1 LKKTKLIA
9 MFVIL
14 SIAATPVLSFA
25 RAGGGS
31 RGGGYS
37 SGSSGSSGGS
47 IGSRGS
53 RTYDNNGNSPIQR
66 STTPQQT
73 PSSAATAQ
81 PAPQPASQPS
91 FFMRHPILTG
101 LAAGFAGSW
110 IGHMLFGSN
119 NTMAASGDAVTGEG
133 GSGGSLF
140 MLLFLL
146 VLGGGAL
153 YYFMKIRRQPRL
165 ASAGPAI
172 GRLSSRDAV
181 AERDIETIPVT
192 RGGFM
197 SQSGLA
203 ELATSV
209 SREDQE
215 RFKQILVEIQNA
227 WSKQDLDTLKRLTTP
242 EMLHYFSQALSEN
255 ASAEKENH
263 VEDVGIVSA
272 EVKEVWTEDMVDYAT
287 VLLRWKARDYTVA
300 LNKRPGD
307 PGYVIEGDQRNPVEV
322 AEAWTFMRYRNGK
335 WLLSAIQQVD

>member
-1 LKKTKLIA
+1 MKKTKLIA
-9 MFVIL
+9 MLVVL

-53 RTYDNNGNSPIQR
+53 RTYDNNSYSPIER
-66 STTPQQT
+66 STTPQQA
-73 PSSAATAQ
+73 PSAAQ
-81 PAPQPASQPS
+81 RPASAVPAQPASQPS

-110 IGHMLFGSN
+110 LGHMLFGSN
-119 NTMAASGDAVTGEG
+119 NTMASSGEATSE
-133 GSGGSLF
+133 GSGGSMF
-140 MLLFLL
+140 MLLLLL

-153 YYFMKIRRQPRL
+153 YYFMKIRRQPGL

-172 GRLSSRDAV
+172 GRATSRDAV
-181 AERDIETIPVT
+181 AESDVETIPVT

-197 SQSGLA
+197 SQP

-215 RFKQILVEIQNA
+215 RFKQVLIEVQTA

-255 ASAEKENH
+255 VSAEKENH
-263 VEDVGIVSA
+263 VEDVSIVSA
-272 EVKEVWTEDMVDYAT
+272 EVKEAWTEDMVDYAT
-287 VLLRWKARDYTVA
+287 VLLRWKARDYTVS
-300 LNKRPGD
+300 LNKRPGE
-307 PGYVIEGDQRNPVEV
+307 PGYVVEGDERSPVEV